1 MKTVASSTK
10 NESTDLVKL
19 KAAIAATATYINQW
33 TEHEVN
39 SISIRDRM
47 PYIYPIDNLGFIIGH
62 YRILN
67 NKGEW
72 QVRTADKLIHSF
84 TEKLSAIFYVLC
96 ELTKRY
102 KLSNNLLLADKTV
115 GRLRNDMVHYEASV
129 KRAKVN
135 KDYDRADIWTARL
148 QDATVQL
155 QMANTELRKSLNT
168 AKYIKYW
175 E

>member
-1 MKTVASSTK
+1 MKTAASSTK
-10 NESTDLVKL
+10 KESPNVATIKF
-19 KAAIAATATYINQW
+19 AIAATATYINQW
-33 TEHEVN
+33 TEHQVN
-39 SISIRDRM
+39 SLSIQDKM
-47 PYIYPIDNLGFIIGH
+47 PYIYPIDGLGFIIGH

-67 NKGEW
+67 YKGEW
-72 QVRTADKLIHSF
+72 QVRTHDKLIHTF

-102 KLSNNLLLADKTV
+102 NLSRNLLFADMDV
-115 GRLRNDMVHYEASV
+115 GRFRNDITHYEASV

-135 KDYDRADIWTARL
+135 KEYEKVDIWTARL
-148 QDATVQL
+148 HDATLRL
-155 QMANTELRKSLNT
+155 QTANIELRKSLNS